1 MFACLQSVGV
11 FGMDAFIVRVEADIS
26 SGLPGFDVV
35 GLPDAAVKE
44 SRERVRSALKNCG
57 FDYPVS
63 RITVNLAPA
72 DIRKVGPVY
81 DLPVLM
87 AILQASDQLKVN
99 LEDCAFI
106 GELSLQ
112 GEVRPVNGLLSMAIE
127 AQNAGIR
134 RFFVPAGN
142 GAEASV
148 VKGINIYPIS
158 SVSQLIRHLTGGETL
173 SPVRPED
180 YPAIPESGQELLD
193 FADVGGQYIPKRA
206 LEVAAAGGHNVLLI
220 GPPGSGKSM
229 LAKRLPSILPEMTF
243 AESIETT
250 KIHSIAGTLKSGMP
264 LITTRPFRSPHHTVS
279 APGLSGGGS
288 VPTPGEISLAHN
300 GVLFLDE
307 LPEFSRAAMEVLR
320 QPLEDGMVSISRV
333 AGTLSYPSAVM
344 LVAAMNPCPCGYFG
358 HPTRKCTCSPR
369 AVHKYLGRVSGPLL
383 DRLDIHVEVPPVQFS
398 ELSGAPK
405 AECSAEIRR
414 RVNAA
419 REIQRERYR
428 ELPVTCNARLT
439 TPLLKQFCKL
449 SADAESILKNAFDR
463 MGLSARAYDRILK
476 VARTIADLE
485 GSGRIGAG
493 HIAEALQYR
502 SLDRKYWDS
511 GV

>member
-180 YPAIPESGQELLD
+180 YPAIPESG
-193 FADVGGQYIPKRA
+193 
-206 LEVAAAGGHNVLLI
+206 
-220 GPPGSGKSM
+220 S
-229 LAKRLPSILPEMTF
+229 
-243 AESIETT
+243 
-250 KIHSIAGTLKSGMP
+250 
-264 LITTRPFRSPHHTVS
+264 
-279 APGLSGGGS
+279 
-288 VPTPGEISLAHN
+288 SL
-300 GVLFLDE
+300 
-307 LPEFSRAAMEVLR
+307 
-320 QPLEDGMVSISRV
+320 
-333 AGTLSYPSAVM
+333 
-344 LVAAMNPCPCGYFG
+344 
-358 HPTRKCTCSPR
+358 
-369 AVHKYLGRVSGPLL
+369 
-383 DRLDIHVEVPPVQFS
+383 
-398 ELSGAPK
+398 
-405 AECSAEIRR
+405 
-414 RVNAA
+414 
-419 REIQRERYR
+419 
-428 ELPVTCNARLT
+428 
-439 TPLLKQFCKL
+439 
-449 SADAESILKNAFDR
+449 
-463 MGLSARAYDRILK
+463 
-476 VARTIADLE
+476 
-485 GSGRIGAG
+485 
-493 HIAEALQYR
+493 
-502 SLDRKYWDS
+502 
-511 GV
+511 